1 MQAAHAVACEG
12 GPQAKD
18 ERCRTSHVLQQGELT
33 TMRCNHF
40 STGAALVAVCIS
52 LACAAGA
59 QAQSKQRPAA
69 AAGAVV
75 RALAAGRGPDERE
88 PQGSSVTPPAA
99 AQVPARQA
107 RVGASALVDP
117 VLEPPTA
124 AEVEIGY
131 PLGVGDVVR
140 VSVFQQPD
148 MATETRVSEA
158 GTITVPLLGPVPV
171 GGVTAKRAED
181 RIAALLKARGFVV
194 DPQVVVTV
202 LQFKS
207 RQVSVLG
214 YVARPGRYPLEEGSY
229 YLTDVLSMAGGLLAD
244 ASDSVT
250 LMRKAE
256 GGLTKRYDLHL
267 PQVFR
272 GSGAEGNP
280 KILPGDTLYVDKAPV
295 FYIYGEVQRPGAYR
309 LEKDMTVMQALS
321 VGGGLTQRG
330 TEKNMRMTRRD
341 AQGRQV
347 TVTPVMNDLL
357 RPDDVIFVRESLF

>member
-1 MQAAHAVACEG
+1 M
-12 GPQAKD
+12 
-18 ERCRTSHVLQQGELT
+18 
-33 TMRCNHF
+33 MRLSQF
-40 STGAALVAVCIS
+40 SLVTLLAALCIS
-52 LACAAGA
+52 LACSASA
-59 QAQSKQRPAA
+59 QAQQSKQRPAGKPRATAPAPA
-69 AAGAVV
+69 AD
-75 RALAAGRGPDERE
+75 RGSDERD
-88 PQGSSVTPPAA
+88 QGSAASSPAA
-99 AQVPARQA
+99 AQVPAGRTRA
-107 RVGASALVDP
+107 GASARLDP
-117 VLEPPTA
+117 VLEPPTP
-124 AEVEIGY
+124 AELETGY

-181 RIAALLKARGFVV
+181 RIAALLKARGFVLE
-194 DPQVVVTV
+194 PQVVVTV

-229 YLTDVLSMAGGLLAD
+229 YLTDVLSMAGGLLPD
-244 ASDSVT
+244 ASDTVT

-256 GGLTKRYDLHL
+256 GGLSKRYDLDL

-272 GSGAEGNP
+272 SSAAEGNP

-347 TVTPVMNDLL
+347 TVTPAMNDLL

>member
-1 MQAAHAVACEG
+1 M
-12 GPQAKD
+12 
-18 ERCRTSHVLQQGELT
+18 LQQGELT
-33 TMRCNHF
+33 IMSCNHF
-40 STGAALVAVCIS
+40 SRAAALVAMCVA

-59 QAQSKQRPAA
+59 QAQQSKPRPAGKPRATAPAPA
-69 AAGAVV
+69 AD
-75 RALAAGRGPDERE
+75 RGTDERE
-88 PQGSSVTPPAA
+88 RQGSAVTPSAA
-99 AQVPARQA
+99 AKVPAGQG
-107 RVGASALVDP
+107 RVGASAAVDP
-117 VLEPPTA
+117 VLEPATA

-171 GGVTAKRAED
+171 GGITAKRAED
-181 RIAALLKARGFVV
+181 RIAALLKARGFVI
-194 DPQVVVTV
+194 DPQVVMTV
-202 LQFKS
+202 VQFKS

-229 YLTDVLSMAGGLLAD
+229 YLTDILSMAGGLLAD
-244 ASDSVT
+244 GSDNVT

-256 GGLTKRYDLHL
+256 GGVTKRYDLYL

-272 GSGAEGNP
+272 SSGTEANL

-341 AQGRQV
+341 AQERQV
-347 TVTPVMNDLL
+347 TVAPAMNDLL